1 MKNQDVYIN
10 VNSYK
15 NSTLSK
21 KYQTTK
27 FPSGI
32 HFNNILDKI
41 GFINI
46 ENIPQT
52 FGATTIYVANKK

>member
-1 MKNQDVYIN
+1 MKNKDVN
-10 VNSYK
+10 PYK
-15 NSTLSK
+15 NNTLSK
-21 KYQTTK
+21 RYQVTK
-27 FPSGI
+27 FYSGI
-32 HFNNILDKI
+32 HSNNILDKI

>member
-1 MKNQDVYIN
+1 MKNQDVYEN
-10 VNSYK
+10 VNPYE
-15 NSTLSK
+15 
-21 KYQTTK
+21 
-27 FPSGI
+27 SGI

>member
-1 MKNQDVYIN
+1 MKNQDVYVN
-10 VNSYK
+10 VNPYE

-21 KYQTTK
+21 RYQTTK
-27 FPSGI
+27 FHSGI
-32 HFNNILDKI
+32 HFNNILYKI

>member
-1 MKNQDVYIN
+1 MKNQGVYEN
-10 VNSYK
+10 VNPYE

-21 KYQTTK
+21 KYQATK

-32 HFNNILDKI
+32 HCNNILDKI

-46 ENIPQT
+46 ENRPQT
-52 FGATTIYVANKK
+52 FGASTIYVAKKK

>member
-1 MKNQDVYIN
+1 MKNQDVYGN
-10 VNSYK
+10 VNPYE

-21 KYQTTK
+21 KYQLTK
-27 FPSGI
+27 SPSRI

-41 GFINI
+41 GFINTG
-46 ENIPQT
+46 NIPQT